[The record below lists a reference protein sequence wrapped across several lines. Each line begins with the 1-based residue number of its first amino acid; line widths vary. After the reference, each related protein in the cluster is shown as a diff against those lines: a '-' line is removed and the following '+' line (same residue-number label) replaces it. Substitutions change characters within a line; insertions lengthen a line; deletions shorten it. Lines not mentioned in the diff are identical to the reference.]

1 VAEKV
6 TNWRKIFTDYD
17 IPNSHEKREKE
28 GGSFPVTVFTE
39 TGCEEKNTDKDRM
52 YQKIRTYCQS

>member
-1 VAEKV
+1 MGRA
-6 TNWRKIFTDYD
+6 
-17 IPNSHEKREKE
+17 EKREKE